1 MCGITGYAGFDDP
14 ALLRTMCSRLLH
26 RGPDED
32 GHYTDAGVGL
42 AMRRL
47 SIIDLKTGT
56 QPIANETRD
65 VWVVFNGEIY
75 NYQDLRARLAAHGH
89 TLATSSDTETIVH
102 LYEEHGLDFV
112 QHLRGMF
119 GIALW
124 DMQRRRLV
132 LARDRVGEKPLF
144 YSWDGRRL
152 LFGSEIKAILPG
164 LGARSVN
171 PRALRE
177 FLAAGYVSGSDS
189 FYGEISR
196 LPPGHMLIWENGAI
210 RVERY
215 WRHDP
220 ARQLTLSYEAAK
232 QGLET
237 ELTDAV
243 RMCLKSDVE
252 VGAFLSGGIDSSLIC
267 ALMRRQEAKV
277 QTFSVGY
284 RGEATG
290 FNELSHARRVADH
303 LGTQHHELILD
314 AGSSM
319 HLLPRII
326 WHYDEPHGEPTSILV
341 YLLCEFVQKRLKVAL
356 GGTGGDELFYGYPR
370 HVGLRYLEYYRRLP
384 RFLRRHVIERVL
396 AGIPESTRGSRMA
409 KRVNRFVAGAGDSAG
424 EAYLSWVSLF
434 SADVRSQLLAES
446 MRGPA
451 AEANGEAF
459 LRAHLLEDTRTD
471 DVYRRA
477 TALDLEGY
485 LAEYQLAYMDR
496 MSMAHSLEV
505 RSPLCDYR
513 LLEYATA
520 LPTAYRLRGTR
531 TKHILKDVAAQW
543 LPDDIINRRKV
554 GFDSPIGQWFKGEL
568 REFTL
573 AFLAPEQ
580 VRRSGL
586 LDPAGVQRLL
596 GDHMSGRRDYSL
608 QLWSLLA
615 LETWYRMYIEDRV
628 GDARD
633 YRVSDLRGAPA
644 SVGALPAPAA
654 AGLAG

>member
-1 MCGITGYAGFDDP
+1 MCGIAGYAGFDDA

-32 GHYTDAGVGL
+32 GHYTDSGIGL

-75 NYQDLRARLAAHGH
+75 NYQDLRARLAAQGH
-89 TLATSSDTETIVH
+89 VLATSSDTETIVH

-124 DMQRRRLV
+124 DAQRRRLV
-132 LARDRVGEKPLF
+132 LVRDRVGEKPLF

-164 LGARSVN
+164 LGTRSVN

-177 FLAAGYVSGSDS
+177 FLAAGYVAGADS
-189 FYGEISR
+189 FYAEIAR
-196 LPPGHMLIWENGAI
+196 LPPGHLLVWEQGQV
-210 RVERY
+210 RVQRY

-220 ARQLTLSYEAAK
+220 AATLSIGYQEAR
-232 QGLET
+232 QRLES
-237 ELTDAV
+237 ELTDTI
-243 RMCLKSDVE
+243 RLCLKSDVE
-252 VGAFLSGGIDSSLIC
+252 VGAFLSGGIDSSVIC
-267 ALMRRQEAKV
+267 ALMRRQAAQV

-290 FNELSHARRVADH
+290 FNELSHARRVAEH
-303 LGTQHHELILD
+303 LGTQHHELILE
-314 AGSSM
+314 ASSSM

-341 YLLCEFVQKRLKVAL
+341 YLLCEFVQQRLKVAL

-370 HVGLRYLEYYRRLP
+370 HVGLRYLEYYRWLP
-384 RFLRRHVIERVL
+384 RWLRRQVIERVL
-396 AGIPESTRGSRMA
+396 AGIPESTRGSRLG
-409 KRVNRFVAGAGDSAG
+409 KRINRFVAGAGDSAG

-434 SADVRSQLLAES
+434 SAEVRSQLV
-446 MRGPA
+446 
-451 AEANGEAF
+451 AEARRAPAGESNGEAF
-459 LRAHLLEDTRTD
+459 LRAHLLEETRTAD
-471 DVYRRA
+471 IYRRA

-513 LLEYATA
+513 LLEYVTA

-531 TKHILKDVAAQW
+531 TKHILKDVARQW
-543 LPDDIINRRKV
+543 IPDEIINRRKV

-580 VRRSGL
+580 VQRSGL
-586 LDPAGVQRLL
+586 LDPQAVQRLI
-596 GDHMSGRRDYSL
+596 GDHMAGRRDYSL

-615 LETWYRMYIEDRV
+615 LETWYRMYIEDQA

-633 YRVSDLRGAPA
+633 CRVSDLRGAPA
-644 SVGALPAPAA
+644 AARALPAAA
-654 AGLAG
+654 VAG

>member
-1 MCGITGYAGFDDP
+1 MCGIAGYAGFDD
-14 ALLRTMCSRLLH
+14 ASLLRTMCSRLLH

-32 GHYTDAGVGL
+32 GHHTEAGVGL

-75 NYQDLRARLAAHGH
+75 NYQELRAQLATQGH
-89 TLATSSDTETIVH
+89 RLATSSDTETIVH

-112 QHLRGMF
+112 QYLRGMF

-124 DMQRRRLV
+124 DAKRRRLV

-144 YSWDGRRL
+144 YAWDGRRL

-164 LGARSVN
+164 LGSRRVN
-171 PRALRE
+171 PRAVRE
-177 FLAAGYVSGSDS
+177 FLAAGYVSGADS
-189 FYGEISR
+189 FYAEIAR
-196 LPPGHMLIWENGAI
+196 LPPGHLLIWEDGRI
-210 RVERY
+210 RVQRY

-220 ARQLTLSYEAAK
+220 AALLEIGYDEAK
-232 QGLET
+232 QRLEA
-237 ELTDAV
+237 ELTDAI
-243 RMCLKSDVE
+243 RLCLKSDVE
-252 VGAFLSGGIDSSLIC
+252 VGAFLSGGIDSSVIC
-267 ALMRRQEAKV
+267 ALMRRQEARV

-284 RGEATG
+284 RGEAAG
-290 FNELSHARRVADH
+290 FNELSHARRVAAH
-303 LGTQHHELILD
+303 LGTQHHELILE
-314 AGSSM
+314 ASSSM

-341 YLLCEFVQKRLKVAL
+341 YLLCQFVQQRLKVAL

-396 AGIPESTRGSRMA
+396 AGVPESTRGSRLA
-409 KRVNRFVAGAGDSAG
+409 KRINRFMAGAGDSAG

-434 SADVRSQLLAES
+434 SADVRAELLADG
-446 MRGPA
+446 MRAPPG
-451 AEANGEAF
+451 EANGEAF
-459 LRAHLLEDTRTD
+459 LRAHLLTDTRTE

-513 LLEYATA
+513 LLEYVTA

-543 LPDDIINRRKV
+543 IPEEIINRRKV

-568 REFTL
+568 RDFTL

-586 LDPAGVQRLL
+586 LDPQAVQRLI
-596 GDHMSGRRDYSL
+596 GDHMAGRRDYSL

-615 LETWYRMYIEDRV
+615 LEAWYRMYIEDQV

-633 YRVSDLRGAPA
+633 YSVADLRGAPA
-644 SVGALPAPAA
+644 VARVRPAVASVAGAR
-654 AGLAG
+654 